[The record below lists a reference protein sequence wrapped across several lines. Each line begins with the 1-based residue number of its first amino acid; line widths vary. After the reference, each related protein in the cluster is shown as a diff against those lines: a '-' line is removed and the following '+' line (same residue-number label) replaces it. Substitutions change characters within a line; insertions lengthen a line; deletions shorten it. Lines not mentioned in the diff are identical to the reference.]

1 MIEIDAAT
9 FLTCCLSAEEHT
21 ELSRREYARYVL
33 EKYLNHPAG
42 QLTDEQKTARFEQ
55 AKRDG
60 VEVVDR
66 FGRKK
71 WVTEGVE

>member
-1 MIEIDAAT
+1 
-9 FLTCCLSAEEHT
+9 
-21 ELSRREYARYVL
+21 VL
-33 EKYLNHPAG
+33 EKYLNYPAA

-71 WVTEGVE
+71 WVAKGVE

>member
-1 MIEIDAAT
+1 
-9 FLTCCLSAEEHT
+9 
-21 ELSRREYARYVL
+21 VL